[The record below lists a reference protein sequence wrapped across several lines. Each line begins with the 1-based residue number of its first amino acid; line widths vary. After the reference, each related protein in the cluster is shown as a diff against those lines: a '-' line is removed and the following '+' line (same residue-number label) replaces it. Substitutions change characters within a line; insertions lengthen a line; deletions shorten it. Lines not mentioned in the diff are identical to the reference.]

1 MKKIL
6 ITLLCLPLLMFAQS
20 KKQDQEMFETLE
32 IKAEMPLMEDELK
45 SVNGFSYSLKTLTEK
60 NGIIVLFTC
69 NTCPFVVKWEDR
81 YKLTEELAKKNNL
94 GLVYINSNYKKRDGD
109 DSYDEMKKHAKEMNY
124 RFPYLLDEKTISIS
138 GLSKEINEKEQ
149 KILSLFGKKRN
160 VSNSEIMDLFLEQDK
175 TKDFAVKK
183 KNKTILSLNEKL
195 FSVFKIEF
203 ISKKKSKSDSRQL
216 TYFLNKKVRIL
227 EEGAI

>member
-6 ITLLCLPLLMFAQS
+6 ITLLCLPVLMFAQS

-32 IKAEMPLMEDELK
+32 IKAEMPLMEEELK

-60 NGIIVLFTC
+60 NGIIVLFTS

-81 YKLTEELAKKNNL
+81 YKITEELAKKNNL

-124 RFPYLLDEKTISIS
+124 RFPYLLDEK
-138 GLSKEINEKEQ
+138 SKLANAFGAKTTPHIFMFNSNYQLVYKGAIDDNYEDIDKVKEFYLEDAITQ
-149 KILSLFGKKRN
+149 LVKGKKIK
-160 VSNSEIMDLFLEQDK
+160 VSETNPVGCSIK
-175 TKDFAVKK
+175 R
-183 KNKTILSLNEKL
+183 
-195 FSVFKIEF
+195 FKP
-203 ISKKKSKSDSRQL
+203 
-216 TYFLNKKVRIL
+216 
-227 EEGAI
+227 